1 MPTTNSADD
10 NWIGKLGGLGYALIA
25 GLGELAIFGAR
36 TLGWT
41 LRRLPA
47 RGTLLASCY
56 SVGVRSVPVVAITGG
71 FIGMVLA
78 VQAYEQ
84 FRPLGLSNRL
94 GAIINVGVLREL
106 GPVLAATMIAGRI
119 GSALAAELGT
129 MAITDQVDALTCLGV
144 PAIHYLVVPRVL
156 ACIMLVPLLTVL
168 ADFMGV
174 LGGALVSIRLYHVDA
189 HFYWANTEGL
199 VYPWDMMTGLI
210 KSIFFGGAIGLIS
223 CQRGLQC
230 RSGAEGVGRAA
241 TEAFVLSFIAIL
253 VFDFFLSLV
262 LNDVAALFWP
272 SSRRTGML

>member
-1 MPTTNSADD
+1 MPITNTSAGG
-10 NWIGKLGGLGYALIA
+10 WISNLGILGHMLVA
-25 GLGELAIFGAR
+25 GLGDLAIFGGR

-41 LRRLPA
+41 LRRRPA
-47 RGTLLASCY
+47 RGTLLASCH
-56 SVGVRSVPVVAITGG
+56 SVGVRSVPVVAITGM

-84 FRPLGLSNRL
+84 FRPLGLTNRL

-129 MAITDQVDALTCLGV
+129 MAVTDQIDALTCLGV

-156 ACIMLVPLLTVL
+156 ACILLVPLLTVL

-174 LGGALVSIRLYHVDA
+174 VGGALISIYLYHVDA
-189 HFYWANTEGL
+189 HFYWANTAGL
-199 VYPWDMMTGLI
+199 VFPWDLMTGLI

-223 CQRGLQC
+223 CQRGFHC
-230 RSGAEGVGRAA
+230 RAGAEGVGRAA

-262 LNDVAALFWP
+262 LSDVARLVWP
-272 SSRRTGML
+272 GGQRTGML